1 MFLQVGL
8 WLGANVML
16 EYSLTQAD
24 DLLTKNFNQANL
36 TMEQTDKDLD
46 FLKFELI
53 YIQLIYHNFV

>member
-1 MFLQVGL
+1 
-8 WLGANVML
+8 ML

-46 FLKFELI
+46 FLKCDLI
-53 YIQLIYHNFV
+53 YSENSKKNFC